1 MRTKIRWLALLA
13 VLALV
18 VAACGGEAE
27 EATTTA
33 ETPTETT
40 EAPTETTEAPTDTTM
55 APTETTEAPGGD
67 VTFDVGVTEDT
78 ITVGLLA
85 DLTGIFAPLVQDI
98 VAAQEVYWDIVN
110 ENGGIAGKM
119 VELETVD
126 TGYDPDQHRTQ
137 YEAIRDSVAIIS
149 QSTGSPHTAGIIDL
163 MIEDDM
169 VAIPLSWYSGWADPA
184 FDQGAAL
191 EQQTNYCIEAM
202 NVVEWMSENFEEENG
217 RAPTWGVIS
226 FPGEYGQDGAFG
238 AKHAITE
245 LGLELVFDGEGLVTP
260 APDDPE
266 TEIIT
271 GIVSNAPDI
280 VFATTNPTNLAVIM
294 GGAAQSGFA
303 GQWTGSVPSYDFRLL
318 DSPVAPIIDTSFYQ
332 SAYNVAWNTD
342 VPGMGEL
349 VDAMLAARPDLR
361 PSDAFV
367 LGWLEAKTTERILRD
382 AAASGDM
389 TRAGIRA
396 AALAIEGLSFDGL
409 APDQS
414 YAPEDDPNAFI
425 TRSSAIFNPDLAT
438 YTEAGGAN
446 QTIGSAPD
454 GGTTG
459 SLLEADFFTGDVAAG
474 YDFTGR
480 CFG

>member
-1 MRTKIRWLALLA
+1 M
-13 VLALV
+13 
-18 VAACGGEAE
+18 
-27 EATTTA
+27 
-33 ETPTETT
+33 
-40 EAPTETTEAPTDTTM
+40 APETTM
-55 APTETTEAPGGD
+55 APGGD
-67 VTFDVGVTEDT
+67 IAFDVGVTEDT

-110 ENGGIAGKM
+110 ENGGIADKT
-119 VELETVD
+119 VELEIVD
-126 TGYDPDQHRTQ
+126 TAYDPDNHRTQ
-137 YEAIRDSVAIIS
+137 YEAIRDQVAIIS
-149 QSTGSPHTAGIIDL
+149 QSTGSPHTSGIIDL

-191 EQQTNYCIEAM
+191 EQQTNYCLEGM
-202 NVVEWMSENFEEENG
+202 NVVEFMSERFESENG
-217 RAPTWGVIS
+217 RAPTWAVVS

-266 TEIIT
+266 TEVIT

-280 VFATTNPTNLAVIM
+280 VFATTNPSNFAVLA
-294 GGAAQSGFA
+294 GGAAQSGYT
-303 GQWTGSVPSYDFRLL
+303 GQWTGSVPTYDFRLL
-318 DSPVAPIIDTSFYQ
+318 DTPVAPIIDTSFFQ
-332 SAYNVAWNTD
+332 PAYNVAWNTD
-342 VPGMGEL
+342 VPGMPEL

-367 LGWLEAKTTERILRD
+367 IGWLEAKTTEQILRD

-389 TRAGIRA
+389 TRAGIKA
-396 AALAIEGLSFDGL
+396 AALALEGLSFDGM

-414 YAPEDDPNAFI
+414 YSPPDDPNSFV
-425 TRSSAIFNPDLAT
+425 TRELAMFDPDLAT
-438 YTEAGGAN
+438 YTDAGGAN

-459 SLLEADFFTGDVAAG
+459 SLLLEDFFVGDVAGA
-474 YDFTGR
+474 YDFTER
-480 CFG
+480 CFAG